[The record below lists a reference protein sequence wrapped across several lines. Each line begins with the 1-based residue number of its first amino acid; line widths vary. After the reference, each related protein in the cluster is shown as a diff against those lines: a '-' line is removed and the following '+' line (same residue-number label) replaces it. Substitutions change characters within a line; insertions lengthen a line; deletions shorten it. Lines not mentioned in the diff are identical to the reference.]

1 MGPFFMVKKREAIR
15 RRDMKLFR
23 KTLSITGKVLGVG
36 LIVADIAA
44 TAVGAILCA
53 VSSQD

>member
-1 MGPFFMVKKREAIR
+1 MWTKRR
-15 RRDMKLFR
+15 TGMKILR

-44 TAVGAILCA
+44 TAIGAILCA

>member
-1 MGPFFMVKKREAIR
+1 
-15 RRDMKLFR
+15 MKILR

-44 TAVGAILCA
+44 TAIGVILCA

>member
-1 MGPFFMVKKREAIR
+1 
-15 RRDMKLFR
+15 MKNIFK
-23 KTLSITGKVLGVG
+23 KTLCVTGKVLGVG
-36 LIVADIAA
+36 LGVGLILADIAA

>member
-1 MGPFFMVKKREAIR
+1 
-15 RRDMKLFR
+15 MKNIFK

-36 LIVADIAA
+36 LIVADIAV

-53 VSSQD
+53 VTSQD

>member
-1 MGPFFMVKKREAIR
+1 
-15 RRDMKLFR
+15 MKYIFK
-23 KTLSITGKVLGVG
+23 KTLGITGKILVVGLGVG
-36 LIVADIAA
+36 LILADIAA

>member
-1 MGPFFMVKKREAIR
+1 
-15 RRDMKLFR
+15 MKLFR
-23 KTLSITGKVLGVG
+23 KTLSVTGKVLGIG

-44 TAVGAILCA
+44 TAIGAILCA